1 VNPALSQV
9 KLTDL
14 SARSVFIWGKQ
25 MLQEQQNFTYEVL
38 QWGIYIHPKIT
49 KLIQAHN
56 DSSSLYRPVKLI
68 GLFITMDNDS
78 LWELILRIVRPSS
91 NEEWLQIFHSLVKFT
106 PVPQGYILDITKYDF
121 FYIAII
127 EFLFLLKKVIRFLD
141 WNAPEKFSP
150 ALRTKDGRIGY
161 METIWR
167 KIPAPLGEKVHLG
180 LSPHQVREY
189 SNINEC
195 LSYFSE

>member
-1 VNPALSQV
+1 M
-9 KLTDL
+9 
-14 SARSVFIWGKQ
+14 I
-25 MLQEQQNFTYEVL
+25 
-38 QWGIYIHPKIT
+38 
-49 KLIQAHN
+49 
-56 DSSSLYRPVKLI
+56 PVKLI
-68 GLFITMDNDS
+68 GLFITMNNDS

-150 ALRTKDGRIGY
+150 ALRTRDGRIGY

-167 KIPAPLGEKVHLG
+167 KIPAPLGENLHLG
-180 LSPHQVREY
+180 LSTHQVREC
-189 SNINEC
+189 SNITEYI
-195 LSYFSE
+195 SYFSQQSQKIYDDSKTAKKNCLRYEE